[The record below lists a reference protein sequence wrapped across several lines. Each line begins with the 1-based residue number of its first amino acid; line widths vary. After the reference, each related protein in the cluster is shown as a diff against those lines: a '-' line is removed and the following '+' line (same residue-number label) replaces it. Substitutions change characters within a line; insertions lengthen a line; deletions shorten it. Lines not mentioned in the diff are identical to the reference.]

1 MRSSQRADREG
12 YKDWTEKKINEQK
25 IMKGRKKQ
33 TTFGD
38 HT

>member
-12 YKDWTEKKINEQK
+12 YKDWTEKKIKEQK
-25 IMKGRKKQ
+25 IMKGRKEE
-33 TTFGD
+33 TNFGG